1 MKIKKELLNQ
11 IFKFIIVGG
20 IATLIDW
27 IIYYILNSVFNIN
40 PLISNIFSFS
50 ISLIYNYIASVKWVF
65 NVSKKKNKKRIFME
79 FIILSVVGLLISEF
93 LIWLLVDKL
102 MINSMIS
109 KIISTA
115 IVMVFNFVTRKM
127 FLEDGI

>member
-50 ISLIYNYIASVKWVF
+50 LSLIYNYIASVKWVF

-102 MINSMIS
+102 SINSMIS

-115 IVMVFNFVTRKM
+115 IVMVFNFITRKM
-127 FLEDGI
+127 FLED

>member
-1 MKIKKELLNQ
+1 MKNKKELLNQ

-27 IIYYILNSVFNIN
+27 IIYYMLNSIFNIN

-102 MINSMIS
+102 SINSMIS

-115 IVMVFNFVTRKM
+115 IVMVFNFITRKM
-127 FLEDGI
+127 FLED

>member
-1 MKIKKELLNQ
+1 MKELLNQ

-20 IATLIDW
+20 IATIIDW
-27 IIYYILNSVFNIN
+27 LIFFILNTILNIN
-40 PLISNIFSFS
+40 PLIANIFSFS

-102 MINSMIS
+102 SINSMIS

-115 IVMVFNFVTRKM
+115 IVMVFNFITRKI